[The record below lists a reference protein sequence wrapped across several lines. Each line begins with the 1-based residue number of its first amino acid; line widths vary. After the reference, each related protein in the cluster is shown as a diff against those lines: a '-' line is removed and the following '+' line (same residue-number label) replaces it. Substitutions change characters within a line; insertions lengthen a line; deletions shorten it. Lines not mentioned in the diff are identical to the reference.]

1 MTTYATEA
9 RSQNLASRYPVVA
22 FFVIAYAFSWTIGA
36 LLIADH
42 HGLVSVPQ
50 ALHYISAFGP
60 MLAALIVTAFTGGR
74 AGLAEL
80 GQRVVRANVGLRWW
94 LVGVGTSLAL
104 GLAAALVYT
113 LSSSGLPELAL
124 FGEVDYL
131 GNIGVLAALALWIA
145 TYGFG
150 EEIGWRGFAFHR
162 MESGGW
168 VRAAAIIGIL
178 WGLWHLPYFFY
189 KENFIAL
196 GVGGFIGYIVSITMG
211 SILLSWIYRG
221 SGRSILM
228 VALWHGLFDFVSASP
243 VAEGTG
249 NAVISGVII
258 VWVIVIMRM
267 SARRQGDPL
276 LAQTGAAGRP

>member
-1 MTTYATEA
+1 MTTQSITH
-9 RSQNLASRYPVVA
+9 RQNLIQRYPIPA
-22 FFVIAYAFSWTIGA
+22 FFVIAYAFSWTIGG

-42 HGLVSVPQ
+42 HGAVSVPK
-50 ALHYISAFGP
+50 ALHYVSAFGP
-60 MLAALIVTAFTGGR
+60 TLAALIVTAVTGGR
-74 AGLAEL
+74 AGLADL
-80 GQRVVRANVGLRWW
+80 WRRVVRVNVGGRWW
-94 LVGVGTSLAL
+94 LIGLGTPLAL
-104 GLAAALVYT
+104 GLAAVVIYAL
-113 LSSSGLPELAL
+113 SNNALPALGL

-131 GNIGVLAALALWIA
+131 GNIGVLAALTLWIA

-162 MESGGW
+162 MESSGW
-168 VRAAAIIGIL
+168 VRAAVIIGVL

-189 KENFIAL
+189 KDNFIAL

-221 SGRSILM
+221 GGHSILL

-249 NAVISGVII
+249 NAIISGVVI
-258 VWVIVIMRM
+258 VWVILILRRA
-267 SARRQGDPL
+267 ARARVLTNGVQVS
-276 LAQTGAAGRP
+276 

>member
-1 MTTYATEA
+1 MTAYTIGAH
-9 RSQNLASRYPVVA
+9 RQSIISRYPVAA
-22 FFVIAYAFSWTIGA
+22 FFLIAYAFSWTIGS
-36 LLIADH
+36 LLIADR
-42 HGLVSVPQ
+42 HGLLSVPQ

-60 MLAALIVTAFTGGR
+60 TLAALIVTAFIGGR

-94 LVGVGTSLAL
+94 LVAVGTPLAL
-104 GLAAALVYT
+104 ALAAVIVYALSNRT
-113 LSSSGLPELAL
+113 LPELAL

-131 GNIGVLAALALWIA
+131 GNIGPLAALALWIA

-168 VRAAAIIGIL
+168 VRAAAVIGVL

-196 GVGGFIGYIVSITMG
+196 GVGGFVGYIVSITMG
-211 SILLSWIYRG
+211 SVLLSWIYRG
-221 SGRSILM
+221 SGHSILM

-243 VAEGTG
+243 IAEGTG
-249 NAVISGVII
+249 NAIISGVVI
-258 VWVIVIMRM
+258 VWVILIL
-267 SARRQGDPL
+267 RRSVH
-276 LAQTGAAGRP
+276 RK

>member
-1 MTTYATEA
+1 MTAYAAQA
-9 RSQNLASRYPVVA
+9 RPHNLISRYPVVA
-22 FFVIAYAFSWTIGA
+22 FFLIAYAFSWTIGA

-42 HGLVSVPQ
+42 QGALSAPQ

-60 MLAALIVTAFTGGR
+60 ALAALIVTALIGGR
-74 AGLAEL
+74 AGLVEL
-80 GQRVVRANVGLRWW
+80 GRRVVRFNVGWRWW
-94 LVGVGTSLAL
+94 LIGVGTPLLLGIAAVLIYLMSNSAL
-104 GLAAALVYT
+104 PDLT
-113 LSSSGLPELAL
+113 L

-131 GNIGVLAALALWIA
+131 GNIGALAALALWIA

-168 VRAAAIIGIL
+168 VRAAAIIGVL

-196 GVGGFIGYIVSITMG
+196 GVGGFVGYIVSITMG

-221 SGRSILM
+221 SGHSILI

-243 VAEGTG
+243 IAEGTG
-249 NAVISGVII
+249 SAIISGAVI
-258 VWVIVIMRM
+258 VWVIAILRLTAR
-267 SARRQGDPL
+267 SAAESRTQGDES
-276 LAQTGAAGRP
+276 RR